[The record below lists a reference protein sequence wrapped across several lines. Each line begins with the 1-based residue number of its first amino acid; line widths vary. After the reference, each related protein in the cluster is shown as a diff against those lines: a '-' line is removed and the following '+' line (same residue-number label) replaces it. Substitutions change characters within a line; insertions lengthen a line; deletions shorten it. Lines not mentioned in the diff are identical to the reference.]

1 MGGRLH
7 GATMPDPTIGTIPES
22 KSGSQ
27 TRGAQLCTAFVL
39 AGQRPGIDPV
49 AHHFGMTSKSL
60 VRVAGE
66 AMLGRVSRTLLQTRN
81 VGRVLLLAQD
91 IEQQLDDRDLAWLR
105 EDKRVTACVSGRT
118 ISGSVL
124 DAFAAIRPG
133 WPALVTTADNVF
145 ISAQLVDEMLDAGN
159 EHDLAIGFVER
170 SRVEAACGPC
180 SRTWL
185 RFRDGEFTGANLFLF
200 RSPASLQVL
209 EFWSRA
215 EQDRKSPWKL
225 AAHFGP
231 VLLLLILTKRLTLAE
246 ALARAGERLG
256 IAVRPV
262 LLSDG
267 RAGVDVDKVA
277 DHVLAEELLAADAAA
292 EARQP
297 G

>member
-1 MGGRLH
+1 MQDTALRV
-7 GATMPDPTIGTIPES
+7 IPEN
-22 KSGSQ
+22 KSSGPARVAPQ
-27 TRGAQLCTAFVL
+27 CTAFVL

-60 VRVAGE
+60 VRIAGE
-66 AMLGRVSRTLLQTRN
+66 AMLARVTRTLLQTQSI
-81 VGRVLLLAQD
+81 GRVLLLAQD
-91 IEQQLDDRDLAWLR
+91 IEQQLDDNDLAWLR
-105 EDKRVTACVSGRT
+105 ESDRVTACVSGRT

-133 WPALVTTADNVF
+133 WPVLVTTSDNVF
-145 ISAQLVDEMLDAGN
+145 ISGHLVDEMLDAAN
-159 EHDLAIGFVER
+159 KHDLAIGFVER
-170 SRVEAACGPC
+170 SLVEAACGPC

-209 EFWSRA
+209 EFWARV
-215 EQDRKSPWKL
+215 EQDRKSLWKM
-225 AAHFGP
+225 AARFGP
-231 VLLLLILTKRLTLAE
+231 VLLLQIVARRLTLTE
-246 ALARAGERLG
+246 ALARAGERFG
-256 IAVRPV
+256 ITVRPV

-277 DHVLAEELLAADAAA
+277 DHVLAEKLLAADATA
-292 EARQP
+292 EARQH